1 MSGHYEQDDEMTDR
15 NLRAFAQSV
24 SLPDEPSSNQEQQWT
39 HECYYACRASVKQGV
54 NFMRN
59 HRTAMFAGAGSVAAA
74 TLVIAASLLIPT
86 PGSTVEADTI
96 FASFREAMGNAFSIS
111 FKDIGDQEGR
121 VNGEV
126 VILYDDPFDES
137 AGDDDVSDERAND
150 AEYVSG
156 AYFDMRV
163 QVAQDAPALAG
174 LDYEARGA
182 FFSGNMWVYA
192 KANHIPADLTEEN
205 PLAGAYLAMYKDGLL
220 LELGNLAAQ
229 ARNQDWE
236 AAAQSI
242 ANVQQALLDEDDLA
256 ELQKLADVD
265 WAAVVAKSG
274 AAAGGA
280 TDGPWGGWHPIII
293 SGDQISVSSNAEIN
307 ALLGDLLSGKADADD
322 FEQLA
327 SLIEKSAGN
336 VTVTP
341 QGDGVHLLQATDFNL
356 EGTGLDADDMALL
369 EKMTLEIAYAEDA
382 GMLWA
387 AVHHV
392 GDYDGN
398 IRFEQTDI
406 TADDA
411 RFSGESYRE
420 DGVTKV
426 IDLSGLLGMFK
437 MLGE

>member
-1 MSGHYEQDDEMTDR
+1 
-15 NLRAFAQSV
+15 
-24 SLPDEPSSNQEQQWT
+24 
-39 HECYYACRASVKQGV
+39 
-54 NFMRN
+54 MRN
-59 HRTAMFAGAGSVAAA
+59 HRTAMFAGAGSVVAA

-86 PGSTVEADTI
+86 SGSTVEADTI

-137 AGDDDVSDERAND
+137 AGDDDVSDKLAND
-150 AEYVSG
+150 MEHVTG
-156 AYFDMRV
+156 AYFDMRI
-163 QVAQDAPALAG
+163 QVDQDAPALAG

-182 FFSGNMWVYA
+182 FFSGHMWVYA
-192 KANHIPADLTEEN
+192 KANHIPADLTQEN
-205 PLAGAYLAMYKDGLL
+205 PLVGAYLAMYKDGLL
-220 LELGNLAAQ
+220 LELGDLTDW
-229 ARNQDWE
+229 ARNQDRE

-242 ANVQQALLDEDDLA
+242 VDVQQAMLDEDDLA

-265 WAAVVAKSG
+265 WSAVVAQSG
-274 AAAGGA
+274 AAAGGV
-280 TDGPWGGWHPIII
+280 TDGQWGGWHPIIV

-307 ALLGDLLSGKADADD
+307 ALLSDLLTGQADADD

-327 SLIEKSAGN
+327 SLIEESAGN
-336 VTVTP
+336 VTVMP

-356 EGTGLDADDMALL
+356 EGTGLDGDDMALL
-369 EKMTLEIAYAEDA
+369 EKMTLEIAYAEDD

-387 AVHHV
+387 AVHHL
-392 GDYDGN
+392 GDYDGT

-406 TADDA
+406 TADDP
-411 RFSGESYRE
+411 RFSGERYRE

-426 IDLSGLLGMFK
+426 IDLSGLLSMFK